1 MIFQHARFQIWNA
14 NQHPYRHSLDEF
26 LYTNTALTGVT
37 TVAGALNYL
46 TAVLYPQSK
55 AAVANVAALP
65 AVGNTLNDMRVV
77 TDDGDGKAA
86 SYRWEQ
92 REGEASASWH
102 KIYDLDFGTDS
113 ILQSYMIKTQD
124 VYVSRFGYDDLDAAG
139 AVVSGIYAGQ
149 VLYGGKS
156 ANTHLTFRSNS
167 GDGVGASTGFVQ
179 FDDNSRP
186 AVGSTYSSGTTTH
199 RWLKVW
205 TDELTSSTMT
215 IVGGSITDSS
225 GAISF
230 DNENLTTSGTVTAGT
245 LVLAGGSITD
255 TSGAISFGNENLT
268 TTGIGTF
275 NSVSALGASS
285 AFFTG
290 TTVADFTFTNGNI
303 ASTSATVS
311 FNALNL
317 TSSGIGTFGRL
328 DVDSLRIDSNV
339 LSATTLNSNVG
350 IIANGTGFIDLQSA
364 TTISGNVL
372 TVSGASL
379 VLTNSFATIS
389 GTGAYL
395 DVDNLRLDGNT
406 LSTTDANGD
415 LLLLPNGTGL
425 VGFSKGLYPT
435 TDSSFDIGKTG
446 NVWNKIWVDG
456 SIGGATEITIGDLLT
471 LRSVTFRDSG
481 RTLPAQSGDALFY
494 NGSQWLASAPDTE
507 IDHGAVSGLLDDDH
521 TQYALLAGRSG
532 GQSLI
537 GGTAASNALNLES
550 TSHATKGFIQFKDS
564 LRPFTD
570 ASYSGSWS
578 GTDIGDSSH
587 NIRHLYSKGEFFGL
601 RLENLSSA
609 PSASSQNIGRMYYNT
624 TDTSVYV
631 DTGPSFKKVGA
642 NRYEEDTTWNG
653 TDLTKAVTVSGIDAR
668 KAIWQLKNNSDDY
681 AIVSVRLTST
691 STTNVTITT
700 TTPLAAGSYR
710 LIGLE

>member
-1 MIFQHARFQIWNA
+1 MIFQHARFQVWNA

-26 LYTNTALTGVT
+26 LYANPALPGVS

-65 AVGNTLNDMRVV
+65 LVGNTINDMRVV

-139 AVVSGIYAGQ
+139 AVVSGLYAGQ
-149 VLYGGKS
+149 VVYGGKS
-156 ANTHLTFRSNS
+156 ANTHLTFRANS
-167 GDGVGASTGFVQ
+167 GDGVGPSTGFIQ

-186 AVGSTYSSGTTTH
+186 AVDSAYTSGTTTH

-205 TDELTSSTMT
+205 TDELTSGTLT
-215 IVGGSITDSS
+215 LLGGSITDSS

-230 DNENLTTSGTVTAGT
+230 GDENLSTSGSVTAGT
-245 LVLAGGSITD
+245 LLLAGGSITD
-255 TSGAISFGNENLT
+255 SSGAISFGDENLT
-268 TTGIGTF
+268 TTGSGTF
-275 NSVSALGASS
+275 NSVSALGAASS
-285 AFFTG
+285 FLAG
-290 TTVADFTFTNGNI
+290 TQIADFTFTNGNI
-303 ASTSATVS
+303 ASSSATVS

-317 TSSGIGTFGRL
+317 TTTGTGTFGL
-328 DVDSLRIDSNV
+328 VDVDSLRLDSNV
-339 LSATTLNSNVG
+339 ISATVLNSNIG
-350 IIANGTGFIDLQSA
+350 ILANGTGIIDLQSP
-364 TTISGNVL
+364 TTIAGNVF
-372 TVSGASL
+372 TVSGASG
-379 VLTNSFATIS
+379 VFTNSYVTIS

-406 LSTTDANGD
+406 LSTTNTDGD

-435 TDSSFDIGKTG
+435 TDSAFDIGKTG
-446 NVWNKIWVDG
+446 NVWNKLWIDG
-456 SIGGATEITIGDLLT
+456 AIGGATEITISDLLT
-471 LRSVTFRDSG
+471 LRSAVYRDSG
-481 RTLPAQSGDALFY
+481 RTLPAQSGDSLFY
-494 NGSQWLASAPDTE
+494 DGSQWLASAPDTE
-507 IDHGAVSGLLDDDH
+507 IDHGTISGLLDDDH

-537 GGTAASNALNLES
+537 GGTASGNDLDLES

-564 LRPFTD
+564 MRPFTD

-578 GTDIGDSSH
+578 GKDIGDSTH
-587 NIRHLYSKGEFFGL
+587 NIRHIYSKGEFFGL
-601 RLENLSSA
+601 RLENLASA
-609 PSASSQNIGRMYYNT
+609 PSASAQNIGRLYYDT

-631 DTGPSFKKVGA
+631 DTGTTFKKVGA
-642 NRYEEDTTWNG
+642 NRYETDTSWNG
-653 TDLTKAVTVSGIDAR
+653 SDLTKAVTVSGIDAR
-668 KAIWQLKNNSDDY
+668 KAIWQMKNNSDDY
-681 AIVSVRLTST
+681 AILSVRITST

-700 TTPLAAGSYR
+700 TTPLASGSYR
-710 LIGLE
+710 LIGVE